1 MRYYFSIFMIN
12 KQKDAGYL
20 VVFSIIPY
28 SYINISARIKQE
40 YNRLPWNSSVW
51 G

>member
-12 KQKDAGYL
+12 NQKDAGYL

-28 SYINISARIKQE
+28 SYINISARIIKE
-40 YNRLPWNSSVW
+40 YILAE
-51 G
+51 